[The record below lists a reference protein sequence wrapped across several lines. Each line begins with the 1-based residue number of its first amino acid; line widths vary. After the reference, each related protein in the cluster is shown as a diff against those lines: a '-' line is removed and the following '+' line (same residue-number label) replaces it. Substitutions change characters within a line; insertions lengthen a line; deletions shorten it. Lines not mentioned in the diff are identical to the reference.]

1 MTKNNNKVE
10 NNVVV
15 ANTEV
20 VPVVSKKAAA
30 KLFKM
35 MEGEIKAGKKVT
47 LSDQMR
53 FLQAQGLTVGEIAKI
68 VDRPYRQVY
77 STLNHHKYIG
87 GVMERKAAKQAKK
100 DQEMEELR
108 AKVEELEKK
117 LARRAAK

>member
-1 MTKNNNKVE
+1 MKKNNNKVE

-15 ANTEV
+15 ANTEA

>member
-1 MTKNNNKVE
+1 MKKNNNKVE

>member
-1 MTKNNNKVE
+1 MKKNNNKVE

-87 GVMERKAAKQAKK
+87 GVMARKAAKQAKK

-108 AKVEELEKK
+108 AKVEKLEKK